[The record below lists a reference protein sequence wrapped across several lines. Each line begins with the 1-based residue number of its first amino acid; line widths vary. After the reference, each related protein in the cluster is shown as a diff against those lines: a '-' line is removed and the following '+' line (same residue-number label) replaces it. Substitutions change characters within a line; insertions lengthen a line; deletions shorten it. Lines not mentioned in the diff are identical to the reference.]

1 MALGIPSMSPL
12 VLTAVLFAALLHA
25 TWNAMIKV
33 SGDRLVI
40 MGVTTAT
47 TSVLALPILF
57 YLPLPAPESW
67 PYLFL
72 SACVHTF
79 YMLVLVRAY
88 GLGDFA
94 QVYPLSRGSAPLLT
108 AILGFLLLNE
118 AMEPFELAGM
128 LLIVAGILGLA
139 LETSAGVLQLSRPA
153 LLYSLLTGLCITAY
167 SLVDGIGVRLSGN
180 SASFILWMF
189 FLDGFLV
196 PLIAFTRRP
205 RAVFLSTIKAVW
217 KTGLLVSLLS
227 TTGYAII
234 VWAFSQERI
243 APVAVL
249 RETSV
254 LFAILISVLFIKE
267 AFSTLRVLIACLILA
282 GIILLGL

>member
-1 MALGIPSMSPL
+1 MSPL
-12 VLTAVLFAALLHA
+12 VLSAVLFAALLHA

-33 SGDRLVI
+33 SGDRLII

-47 TSVLALPILF
+47 TSILALPILF
-57 YLPLPAPESW
+57 YLPFPAPESW
-67 PYLFL
+67 PYLIL
-72 SACVHTF
+72 SACVHSF

-108 AILGFLLLNE
+108 AVLGFLLLNE
-118 AMEPFELAGM
+118 SMELSELSGM
-128 LLIVAGILGLA
+128 LIIVVGIFGLA
-139 LETSAGVLQLSRPA
+139 LETSGGVLQLSRPA
-153 LLYSLLTGLCITAY
+153 LFYSLLTGLCITAY
-167 SLVDGIGVRLSGN
+167 SLVDGIGVRLSEN
-180 SASFILWMF
+180 SLSFILWMF

-205 RAVFLSTIKAVW
+205 RAVFLTTIKSVW
-217 KTGLLVSLLS
+217 KTGLIVSLLS

-254 LFAILISVLFIKE
+254 LFAMLISVLFIKE
-267 AFSTLRVLIACLILA
+267 AFSTLRVIIVSLILA

>member
-1 MALGIPSMSPL
+1 
-12 VLTAVLFAALLHA
+12 
-25 TWNAMIKV
+25 MIKV
-33 SGDRLVI
+33 SGDRLII

-67 PYLFL
+67 PLLIL

-118 AMEPFELAGM
+118 SMEASELLGM
-128 LLIVAGILGLA
+128 LIIVIGIFGLA

-153 LLYSLLTGLCITAY
+153 LFYSLLTGLCITAY
-167 SLVDGIGVRLSGN
+167 SLVDGVGVRLSGN
-180 SASFILWMF
+180 SLSYIVWMF

-196 PLIAFTRRP
+196 PLIAFKRRP
-205 RAVFLSTIKAVW
+205 RAVFLSTVKNVW
-217 KTGLLVSLLS
+217 KTGLVVSLLS
-227 TTGYAII
+227 TIGYAII
-234 VWAFSQERI
+234 VWAFSAERI

-254 LFAILISVLFIKE
+254 LFAMLISALIIKE
-267 AFSTLRVLIACLILA
+267 GFSTLRALIVGLILA

>member
-1 MALGIPSMSPL
+1 MSPL
-12 VLTAVLFAALLHA
+12 IFSAVLFAALLHA

-33 SGDRLVI
+33 SGDRLII

-47 TSVLALPILF
+47 TSLLVLPVLF

-67 PYLFL
+67 PYLIL

-108 AILGFLLLNE
+108 GTLGFLILNE
-118 AMEPFELAGM
+118 SMQSSELFGM
-128 LLIVAGILGLA
+128 LLIVVGIFGLA
-139 LETSAGVLQLSRPA
+139 LKTSAGVLHLSRPA
-153 LLYSLLTGLCITAY
+153 LFYSLLTGLCITAY

-180 SASFILWMF
+180 SLSFIVWMF

-205 RAVFLSTIKAVW
+205 RTVFFNTIKTVW

-254 LFAILISVLFIKE
+254 LFAMLISALIIKE
-267 AFSTLRVLIACLILA
+267 AFSTLRVLIVSVILT
-282 GIILLGL
+282 GIILLGI

>member
-1 MALGIPSMSPL
+1 MSPL
-12 VLTAVLFAALLHA
+12 ILSAVLFAALLHA
-25 TWNAMIKV
+25 TWNALIKV
-33 SGDRLVI
+33 SGDRLII
-40 MGVTTAT
+40 MGVTTAA
-47 TSVLALPILF
+47 TSILTLPILF

-67 PYLFL
+67 PYLLL
-72 SACVHTF
+72 SASVHTF

-108 AILGFLLLNE
+108 AILGLLILNE
-118 AMEPFELAGM
+118 SMEPSELFGM
-128 LLIVAGILGLA
+128 LLIVLGIFGLA
-139 LETSAGVLQLSRPA
+139 LETSAGVLRLSRPA
-153 LLYSLLTGLCITAY
+153 LFYSLLTGLCITAY

-180 SASFILWMF
+180 SLSFILWMF

-196 PLIAFTRRP
+196 PLIAYARRP
-205 RAVFLSTIKAVW
+205 RVVFFNTIKNVW

-227 TTGYAII
+227 TIGYAII

-254 LFAILISVLFIKE
+254 LFAMLISVLIIKE
-267 AFSTLRVLIACLILA
+267 AFSTLRILIVSLILA

>member
-1 MALGIPSMSPL
+1 MSPL
-12 VLTAVLFAALLHA
+12 ILSAVLFAALLHA

-33 SGDRLVI
+33 SGDRLII

-47 TSVLALPILF
+47 TSLLVLPVLF

-67 PYLFL
+67 PYLIL

-108 AILGFLLLNE
+108 GTLGFLILNE
-118 AMEPFELAGM
+118 SMQSSELFGM
-128 LLIVAGILGLA
+128 LLIVVGIFGLA
-139 LETSAGVLQLSRPA
+139 LETSAGVLRLSRPA
-153 LLYSLLTGLCITAY
+153 LFYSLLTGLCITAY

-180 SASFILWMF
+180 SLSFIVWMF

-205 RAVFLSTIKAVW
+205 RTVFFNTIKTVW

-254 LFAILISVLFIKE
+254 LFAMLISALIIKE
-267 AFSTLRVLIACLILA
+267 AFSTLRVLIVSVILT
-282 GIILLGL
+282 GIILLGI

>member
-1 MALGIPSMSPL
+1 MSGL
-12 VLTAVLFAALLHA
+12 IFSAVLLAALLHA
-25 TWNAMIKV
+25 IWNALIKV

-40 MGVTTAT
+40 MGVTTAA
-47 TSVLALPILF
+47 TSILVIPALFL
-57 YLPLPAPESW
+57 LPLPASESW
-67 PYLFL
+67 PYLVL

-118 AMEPFELAGM
+118 AMDSSEILGM
-128 LLIVAGILGLA
+128 LLIVTGIFGLT

-153 LLYSLLTGLCITAY
+153 LFYSLLTGLCITAY
-167 SLVDGIGVRLSGN
+167 SLVDGMGVRLAGN
-180 SASFILWMF
+180 SLSFTLWMF
-189 FLDGFLV
+189 FLDGFMV
-196 PLIAFTRRP
+196 PLVAIARRP
-205 RAVFLSTIKAVW
+205 GNVLRSTIIAVW
-217 KTGLLVSLLS
+217 KPGLLVALLS
-227 TTGYAII
+227 TLGYAII
-234 VWAFSQERI
+234 LWAFSQERI

-254 LFAILISVLFIKE
+254 LFAMLISVLLIKE
-267 AFSTLRVLIACLILA
+267 NFSLLRTGIALL
-282 GIILLGL
+282 ILLGIVLLGI